1 LIKIVDNFFDKEV
14 LEKVQSQI
22 QTLPFTP
29 RFSKYPDMEKR
40 ERNKNDYY
48 GSRFNL
54 FNDQNLFN
62 IFISNAEKNFGI
74 KIKECHPDSGID
86 IRNLDHF
93 KPHED
98 TDVGVYNI
106 MVMLK
111 GPKAVTN
118 GTVFY
123 SDGELDMH
131 VGFKEN
137 RSIMFPSDWFH
148 SAHAS
153 NVPNLRRYTATLFIQ
168 NYESI

>member
-1 LIKIVDNFFDKEV
+1 MDCSN
-14 LEKVQSQI
+14 
-22 QTLPFTP
+22 PN
-29 RFSKYPDMEKR
+29 SKYTKECNTKL
-40 ERNKNDYY
+40 EEIEN
-48 GSRFNL
+48 
-54 FNDQNLFN
+54 QNRLEL
-62 IFISNAEKNFGI
+62 SKDTNANEDLYPTLDDPNFSI
-74 KIKECHPDSGID
+74 KIKECHPDSGVD

-137 RSIMFPSDWFH
+137 RSIMFPSNYYH
-148 SAHAS
+148 SPHAS
-153 NVPNLRRYTATLFIQ
+153 NIPNLKRYTATLFVE
-168 NYESI
+168 NYEE